1 MLGVLLAA
9 VVQSPDL
16 SKPIALRTVAKPV
29 SEVLRDVSGQAGFTF
44 GANQVRDWP
53 VIVSVKDLPVGQVLD
68 RIAEVTD
75 SEWVKER
82 DRWVLTRSAARVK
95 KAVEIELED
104 RAARLKPVVDA
115 LPTEMTDADIEA
127 AAAEIKKTILE
138 EEGSGLKT
146 VMSGTSA
153 ANILLNASL
162 KRLPISE
169 IAAAP
174 ISSFVSY
181 ASDPRPGQRRLPAF
195 SPATWKDYFAARAK
209 FAKVIDLPPDVQVSA
224 GLSSLSLPSQY
235 QIILGFSRPFASAG
249 INVWLGLFGSDGKIL
264 DLARASLTM
273 TPARIE
279 TSPPPSESPVSV
291 SDAGKRLIHV
301 LQPSR
306 TLPGPSF
313 TTQLGD
319 VLPVGAPD
327 PWTASENVAVARAAT
342 LREPLSYAISDWV
355 LDLADQSG
363 KGIVAHIP
371 DFAFNPLHQRL
382 ATTIQH
388 DVLWKALP
396 DLGIQAKADSNL
408 LTLKPSMFA
417 RADRYRVDRGALR
430 KLVAAGGQY
439 GRPSLGA
446 LLDYVGSSPRVT
458 YHENLDIKLLGL
470 VFRRAFANF
479 IGFQDQVD
487 ALRLLRAFRAEDRT
501 SDRLTLGQALSRFS
515 GPYDAMLRSFYA
527 SRSGGGTHRSSLPE
541 LPKVSEFDPFAGA
554 APDPQTPVIMD
565 LAHSFNGV
573 LAVFEGDHAVGLTP
587 LGVGTFLGLRPE
599 NISGFTPILK
609 FKRLHPARVVRHSLM
624 FRAGSTG
631 SSFEVEDVAYRPEVS
646 WTVDQTPAEWKDQIE
661 EGRKNGALVRMSV
674 GPLPPP

>member
-1 MLGVLLAA
+1 MLAALLILGVQA
-9 VVQSPDL
+9 PDL
-16 SKPIALRTVAKPV
+16 ARSITLRTVAKPV
-29 SEVLRDVSGQAGFTF
+29 AEVLRDVSGQAGFTF

-53 VIVSVKDLPVGQVLD
+53 IIVSVKGLPVGQLLD

-95 KAVEIELED
+95 KAVDLELAD
-104 RAARLKPVVDA
+104 RAERLKPVVDA
-115 LPTEMTDADIEA
+115 LPTEMSDAEIEA

-138 EEGSGLKT
+138 EQGSGLKT
-146 VMSGTSA
+146 VMSGTSP
-153 ANILLNASL
+153 ANILLSVSL
-162 KRLPISE
+162 KRLSIRE

-181 ASDPRPGQRRLPAF
+181 SSDPRPGQQRLPAF
-195 SPATWKDYFAARAK
+195 SPSTWKDYLAARAK
-209 FAKVIDLPPDVQVSA
+209 FAKVIDVPPDVQVSA
-224 GLSSLSLPSQY
+224 GMSSLPLPSQH
-235 QIILGFSRPFASAG
+235 QIILGLSRPFASAG
-249 INVWLGLFGSDGKIL
+249 ISAWLGIFGPDGKIL
-264 DLARASLTM
+264 DLARASLTPA
-273 TPARIE
+273 PARFE
-279 TSPPPSESPVSV
+279 VSPPPTANPVSV
-291 SDAGKRLIHV
+291 SDEGKRLIHV

-313 TTQLGD
+313 TTRLGD

-327 PWTASENVAVARAAT
+327 PWTASENVAVARAAVQ
-342 LREPLSYAISDWV
+342 REPLSYAISDWV

-363 KGIVAHIP
+363 KDIVSHIP

-382 ATTIQH
+382 SSTIQH

-430 KLVAAGGQY
+430 KLVAAGGPY

-446 LLDYVGSSPRVT
+446 LLDYVGSSPPVT

-515 GPYDAMLRSFYA
+515 GPYDTMLRSFYA

-541 LPKVSEFDPFAGA
+541 LPRVSEFDPFAGPT
-554 APDPQTPVIMD
+554 PDAEVPVIMD
-565 LAHSFNGV
+565 LVHGFDGV
-573 LAVFEGDHAVGLTP
+573 LAVFEGDHAVGLSP
-587 LGVGTFLGLRPE
+587 VGLGIFLGLRPE
-599 NISGFTPILK
+599 NISGFTPILR
-609 FKRLHPARVVRHSLM
+609 FKKLHPARVVRHSLM

-631 SSFEVEDVAYRPEVS
+631 SSFDIEDVEYRAEVT
-646 WTVDQTPAEWKDQIE
+646 WTVDQLPAAWKDQIE

>member
-1 MLGVLLAA
+1 MLTALLAFA
-9 VVQSPDL
+9 LQGPDV
-16 SKPIALRTVAKPV
+16 SVPVTLRMPATPV
-29 SEVLRDVSGQAGFTF
+29 SEVLSDVSKQVGFRF
-44 GANQVRDWP
+44 EASQVRDWP
-53 VIVSVKDLPVGQVLD
+53 IIVSVKSLRAGDLLE

-95 KAVEIELED
+95 KAVEIELAD

-115 LPTEMTDADIEA
+115 LPTGMSDEDIA
-127 AAAEIKKTILE
+127 KAAAEIKKTILE
-138 EEGSGLKT
+138 EGPGLKT

-153 ANILLNASL
+153 ADVLLNAAL
-162 KRLPISE
+162 KRLPIRE

-181 ASDPRPGQRRLPAF
+181 SSDPRPGQRRLPAF
-195 SPATWKDYFAARAK
+195 SPSTWKDYLAARAK

-224 GLSSLSLPSQY
+224 GLSSLSLPNQF

-249 INVWLGLFGSDGKIL
+249 INVWLALFGSDGKIL

-273 TPARIE
+273 APARFE
-279 TSPPPSESPVSV
+279 TSPPPCESPVSV
-291 SDAGKRLIHV
+291 SNAGKRLIHV

-313 TTQLGD
+313 ATQVGD

-327 PWTASENVAVARAAT
+327 PWTASENVAVARRAIE
-342 LREPLSYAISDWV
+342 REPLAYAISDWV

-363 KGIVAHIP
+363 KGIVAHVP
-371 DFAFNPLHQRL
+371 DFAFNPLQQRL
-382 ATTIQH
+382 ASTIQH
-388 DVLWKALP
+388 DVLWNAL
-396 DLGIQAKADSNL
+396 LEMGIRAEADANVL
-408 LTLKPSMFA
+408 VLKPMMFA

-430 KLVAAGGQY
+430 KLVAAGGPY

-446 LLDYVGSSPRVT
+446 LLDYVGSSPPVT

-487 ALRLLRAFRAEDRT
+487 ALRLLRSFRAEDRT
-501 SDRLTLGQALSRFS
+501 SDRLTLEQALTRFS
-515 GPYDAMLRSFYA
+515 GQYDTMLRSFYA

-541 LPKVSEFDPFAGA
+541 LPRVSEFDPFAGA
-554 APDPQTPVIMD
+554 APDPQMPVIMD

-587 LGVGTFLGLRPE
+587 VGVGTFLGLRPE

-609 FKRLHPARVVRHSLM
+609 FKKLHPARVVRHSLM

-631 SSFEVEDVAYRPEVS
+631 SSFEIEDVEYRPEVT
-646 WTVDQTPAEWKDQIE
+646 WTVDQLPADWRDQIE
-661 EGRKNGALVRMSV
+661 EGRKNGASVRMSV